1 MRKKL
6 TIGIVAGIVAVG
18 GIVTAIICHKRKR
31 DAFREL
37 DLYDDEDDDDYEE
50 YDDDEDLDD
59 EGEFDFGDE
68 TLYEVKCPTCGEV
81 ITLDEEMLDE
91 GSTVCPSCGEELEF
105 DLEGEEEED

>member
-37 DLYDDEDDDDYEE
+37 DLYDDEDDDFWDENLDAEDCGSDEKCCE
-50 YDDDEDLDD
+50 YAERILR
-59 EGEFDFGDE
+59 
-68 TLYEVKCPTCGEV
+68 
-81 ITLDEEMLDE
+81 
-91 GSTVCPSCGEELEF
+91 ELE
-105 DLEGEEEED
+105 EGTYGE

>member
-37 DLYDDEDDDDYEE
+37 DMYDDEDDDFWDE
-50 YDDDEDLDD
+50 DPDDEDCRS
-59 EGEFDFGDE
+59 GE
-68 TLYEVKCPTCGEV
+68 KCCEYAER
-81 ITLDEEMLDE
+81 ILR
-91 GSTVCPSCGEELEF
+91 ELE
-105 DLEGEEEED
+105 EGTYGE

>member
-37 DLYDDEDDDDYEE
+37 DLYDDEDDDFWDE
-50 YDDDEDLDD
+50 DPDDEDCVSD
-59 EGEFDFGDE
+59 E
-68 TLYEVKCPTCGEV
+68 KCCEYAER
-81 ITLDEEMLDE
+81 ILR
-91 GSTVCPSCGEELEF
+91 ELE
-105 DLEGEEEED
+105 EGTYGE